1 MKDLVSL
8 LPFALKYRF
17 YLFGGLVFVFLS
29 NYFNVLS
36 PQITSFVL
44 DHVQRVLSLPG
55 FDAQTPR
62 PSYNWLVNGIIY
74 KIIDQSNTLTG
85 VVALCGVTLLAL
97 ALLRGFFL
105 FLMRQT
111 IIVMSRHIEYDQKN
125 QIYAHYQ
132 MLGIPFFKENR
143 IGDLMNRITED
154 VSRVRTFTG
163 PAVMYIANLTAV
175 ISLSIFFMFRRDP
188 LLTLY
193 VLSPLPVLAFL
204 IYHINNKI
212 HNRSERIQSV
222 LSELTTQ
229 AQESYAGIRVIK
241 SFRQETSLLSY
252 YKKLS
257 NGYRK
262 EVLGLVK
269 VEALYFPS
277 INLLI
282 GISTLLTIMIG
293 GLYFIQG
300 KQGININ
307 IIVEFVMYINMLTF
321 PVSAIG
327 LTASMIQRADASQKR
342 INEFLRVDPN
352 FSKSPNFPPV
362 KMDDQIRFNSV
373 SFTYPES
380 GITALQNIN
389 LTIQKGERLLILGK
403 TGSGKTTLLQLLL
416 RFYSA
421 DSGSICFDQR
431 DILTCNIQELRKKI
445 GYVSQDVF
453 LFSDTIANN
462 ISFSSPHIDFDKI
475 KWAASAAFIDKE
487 IEQFP
492 DGYHTQVGERGV
504 TLSGGQKQRVSMAR
518 AFLMQPELLLLD
530 DCLSAVDSH
539 TEQEISNFINHSFH
553 GKTVLLATHRIPAHL
568 LVDKVIVLENGQI
581 AEYGQPECLL
591 SQNSIFKKILDRQR
605 LEEGSKQN

>member
-8 LPFALKYRF
+8 LPYALKYRF
-17 YLFGGLVFVFLS
+17 YLFGGLLFVFLS

-62 PSYNWLVNGIIY
+62 PSYNWFVNGIIN

-85 VVALCGVTLLAL
+85 VVALCGFTLLIL
-97 ALLRGFFL
+97 ALVRGFFL

-132 MLGIPFFKENR
+132 KLGIPFFKENR

-163 PAVMYIANLTAV
+163 PAVMYIANLTAI
-175 ISLSIFFMFRRDP
+175 ISLSIFFMIRRDP

-193 VLSPLPVLAFL
+193 VLSPLPILAFL
-204 IYHINNKI
+204 IYHINNTI

-241 SFRQETSLLSY
+241 SFRQESSLFAY

-257 NGYRK
+257 NVYRK

-282 GISTLLTIMIG
+282 GISTLLTIMMG

-300 KQGININ
+300 KQGISIN

-342 INEFLRVDPN
+342 INEFLRIDPN
-352 FSKSPNFPPV
+352 FSISANFPIA
-362 KMDDQIRFNSV
+362 KMENGILFNTV
-373 SFTYPES
+373 SFMYPES
-380 GITALQNIN
+380 GIKALQNIN
-389 LTIQKGERLLILGK
+389 LTIHKGERLLIVGK
-403 TGSGKTTLLQLLL
+403 TGSGKTTLLQMLL
-416 RFYSA
+416 RFYSP
-421 DSGSICFDQR
+421 DEGSIFFDKR
-431 DILTCNIQELRKKI
+431 DISTYSLQELRKKI

-462 ISFSSPHIDFDKI
+462 ISFGYPSMDFEKI

-492 DGYHTQVGERGV
+492 DGYNTQVGERGV
-504 TLSGGQKQRVSMAR
+504 TLSGGQKQRISMAR
-518 AFLMQPELLLLD
+518 AFLLQPELLLLD

-539 TEQEISNFINHSFH
+539 TEQEISSFINHSFH
-553 GKTVLLATHRIPAHL
+553 GKTVLLATHRIPAHFL
-568 LVDKVIVLENGQI
+568 IDKVIVLENGQI
-581 AEYGQPECLL
+581 AEYGQPEYLL
-591 SQNSIFKKILDRQR
+591 SRNSIFKKMLDKQR
-605 LEEGSKQN
+605 VEESPRLN